1 MSRRQLPRGTAA
13 QLDAATFLPG
23 EIAVDTTNDE
33 LRYDG
38 DGSTVGGIA
47 LARKDGTNISVT
59 ATGGSTERSL
69 ADRFGS
75 VWKSILDIFP

>member
-1 MSRRQLPRGTAA
+1 MSRRQLPRATAA

-38 DGSTVGGIA
+38 DGIHGA
-47 LARKDGTNISVT
+47 APYRARRLRCP
-59 ATGGSTERSL
+59 A
-69 ADRFGS
+69 
-75 VWKSILDIFP
+75 